1 MVIEMYEN
9 SNDDIFSSL
18 KLNPSY
24 FLIVWFIAIILLGA
38 TLLNLPAASIDGRS
52 IGFVDAL
59 FTAASAVCVTGLVVV
74 NTATHWTILGK
85 IVILLLIQ
93 IGGLGIMT
101 MATLIAFML
110 GKRITLKDRLLMQEE
125 MNSTTLQGVVLLA
138 RRILFLTI
146 GVELVGA
153 IILSIYFIRDF
164 GAINGI
170 WFSVFHTVSAFCNAG
185 FDLFGDSLVR
195 YVNNP
200 VVSLTIMSLFV
211 IGGIGFYVIM
221 DVVQK
226 KHIKKYTLH
235 TKMVFVITGFLI
247 IFGFISVFILEY
259 NNPDTIGNLSLTG
272 KIIASLFQA
281 TTPRTAGFNSID
293 TAALTMPTTF
303 LIIILMFIG
312 GSPGSTA
319 GGIKTTTI
327 GIIFISIFRLVLG
340 YEDAEVFK
348 KRIPVRLILRAVAV
362 IGIAMIFVMLAILIL
377 VITERNSGF
386 SFLDILFE
394 VVSAFGTVG
403 LSRGLTPFLSQIGR
417 VVITII
423 MFVGRL
429 GPLTLAFGIAQKQ
442 HKNKGYYRY
451 PEGKI
456 LVG

>member
-1 MVIEMYEN
+1 
-9 SNDDIFSSL
+9 
-18 KLNPSY
+18 
-24 FLIVWFIAIILLGA
+24 
-38 TLLNLPAASIDGRS
+38 
-52 IGFVDAL
+52 
-59 FTAASAVCVTGLVVV
+59 
-74 NTATHWTILGK
+74 
-85 IVILLLIQ
+85 
-93 IGGLGIMT
+93 
-101 MATLIAFML
+101 
-110 GKRITLKDRLLMQEE
+110 
-125 MNSTTLQGVVLLA
+125 
-138 RRILFLTI
+138 
-146 GVELVGA
+146 
-153 IILSIYFIRDF
+153 
-164 GAINGI
+164 
-170 WFSVFHTVSAFCNAG
+170 
-185 FDLFGDSLVR
+185 
-195 YVNNP
+195 
-200 VVSLTIMSLFV
+200 
-211 IGGIGFYVIM
+211 
-221 DVVQK
+221 
-226 KHIKKYTLH
+226 
-235 TKMVFVITGFLI
+235 
-247 IFGFISVFILEY
+247 
-259 NNPDTIGNLSLTG
+259 GNLSLTG

-281 TTPRTAGFNSID
+281 TTPRTAGFNTID

-327 GIIFISIFRLVLG
+327 GIIFVSIFRLVLG

-362 IGIAMIFVMLAILIL
+362 IGIAMVFVMLAILIL

-442 HKNKGYYRY
+442 HENKGYYRY

>member
-1 MVIEMYEN
+1 MYEN

-74 NTATHWTILGK
+74 NTATHWTIFGK
-85 IVILLLIQ
+85 VVILLLIQ

-101 MATLIAFML
+101 IATLIAFML

-146 GVELVGA
+146 GVEFVGA

-247 IFGFISVFILEY
+247 IFGFVSVFILEY

-281 TTPRTAGFNSID
+281 TTPRTAGFNTID

-327 GIIFISIFRLVLG
+327 GIIFVSIFRLVLG

-362 IGIAMIFVMLAILIL
+362 IGIAMVFVMLAILIL

-442 HKNKGYYRY
+442 HENKGYYRY